1 MSAPAIVFRVSEA
14 LDAELIRQKR
24 GGRVDR
30 ILDLDGELL
39 SVAVLKAA
47 SDFLTA
53 KGQVH
58 AARAILSELER

>member
-1 MSAPAIVFRVSEA
+1 MTPIIPRVSEA
-14 LDAELIRQKR
+14 IDTDLIRQKR
-24 GGRVDR
+24 GGVVTQ
-30 ILDLDGELL
+30 ILDIDAECLAI
-39 SVAVLKAA
+39 VALKAA